1 MMLAATDPTQITM
14 LLGACGILG
23 GAIAA
28 LYRQQ
33 LVHFNS
39 LDEKLKRAETMLQD
53 CQDDRL
59 AIWKLLA
66 KQQGVEVEAIRGKQ

>member
-1 MMLAATDPTQITM
+1 MLGATDPTQVTM

-23 GAIAA
+23 TAIAA

-33 LVHFNS
+33 TTHFNS
-39 LDEKLKRAETMLQD
+39 LDAKLKHAESMLQD

>member
-1 MMLAATDPTQITM
+1 MLGETDPTLLKM

-23 GAIAA
+23 TAIGA

-33 LVHFNS
+33 VVHFNS
-39 LDEKLKRAETMLQD
+39 IDKKLQRAEESLQD